1 MHDADLHV
9 DCLSSRDSLVQ
20 LRKHIKQDVLDS
32 MVVGGNYWRPD
43 VAGEFSC
50 FLVDVSEVNPYADI
64 LQTEIVPDKIY

>member
-1 MHDADLHV
+1 
-9 DCLSSRDSLVQ
+9 
-20 LRKHIKQDVLDS
+20 